1 MAGVRPRSGGSGL
14 RLSVLA
20 QAGREP
26 PWAAGNTIPGAETA
40 ARTTSG
46 RACSGLRKTLVPAC
60 FALAW
65 LAACGDSP
73 APPPPAQPYTD
84 PGYTDAG
91 ALRLH
96 YALTPTL
103 DLPTEIAGSYGIV
116 QRRNLALL
124 TITLVPRDAPGAT
137 RVAASELAAT
147 AISLTGL
154 RTPLALARHDD
165 AGGPTWLAT
174 VEIRHRVPVT
184 IEIRVRA
191 TAGAPEIASR
201 WTREFHL
208 D

>member
-1 MAGVRPRSGGSGL
+1 MPGTGCRRDASGL
-14 RLSVLA
+14 RL
-20 QAGREP
+20 AGS
-26 PWAAGNTIPGAETA
+26 PWAACNSSPQCGPDSRVRPG
-40 ARTTSG
+40 RNRKG
-46 RACSGLRKTLVPAC
+46 RPLAVFSAC
-60 FALAW
+60 FSLAL
-65 LAACGDSP
+65 LAACGDAA
-73 APPPPAQPYTD
+73 APPPPAQPYAD
-84 PGYTDAG
+84 PGFADAG
-91 ALRLH
+91 DLRLH

-103 DLPTEIAGSYGIV
+103 DLPAEIAGSYGIV

-124 TITLVPRDAPGAT
+124 TITPVPRDSPGTA
-137 RVAASELAAT
+137 RIAASELTAS

-184 IEIRVRA
+184 IEIRLRA
-191 TAGAPEIASR
+191 TADAPEITAR